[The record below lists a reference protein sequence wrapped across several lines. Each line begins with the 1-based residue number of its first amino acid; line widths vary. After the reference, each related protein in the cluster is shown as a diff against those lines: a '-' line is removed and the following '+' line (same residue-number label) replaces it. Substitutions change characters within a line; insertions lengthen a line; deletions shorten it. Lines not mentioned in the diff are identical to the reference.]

1 MTGGTVSVNCSDGTR
16 FTPRHLA
23 PHAIDYSSS
32 APPMVR
38 RYLTFLNTELTRDHA
53 DQDYG
58 DTVAISGAAMKASD
72 MIAHG
77 LNERLPVASF

>member
-1 MTGGTVSVNCSDGTR
+1 
-16 FTPRHLA
+16 
-23 PHAIDYSSS
+23 
-32 APPMVR
+32 MVR